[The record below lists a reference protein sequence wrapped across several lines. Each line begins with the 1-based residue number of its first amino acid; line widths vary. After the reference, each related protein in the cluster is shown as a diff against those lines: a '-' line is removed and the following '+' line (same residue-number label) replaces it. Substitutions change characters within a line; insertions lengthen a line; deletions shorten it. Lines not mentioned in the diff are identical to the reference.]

1 MFKGE
6 FLLETIGTLV
16 KKKKKR
22 NKGGVSNTINVT
34 AHLIKKNSV
43 QISFQNFAWVV

>member
-1 MFKGE
+1 MFKGG

-16 KKKKKR
+16 KKKKR